1 LYFPCPF
8 VIFAV
13 ICNRCDQISSTACSP
28 IEFCPSCML
37 QKLLLSAC
45 VEHIF
50 EARHINTTTTFV
62 GCETFTFVQKA
73 SSQAIQARLLAW
85 ITTLNYYYYYYYY
98 YCYYYNSN
106 SLSRYCR
113 SFEEASRDLPLRVDG
128 VGFPVEL
135 VARACRCPQAAVS
148 GDLVGRITVCE
159 RLLLLDRFDG
169 SPALG
174 QCDPSRFVSIQML
187 YIQLIQPVT
196 FSIFLE
202 DVHQISRHD

>member
-1 LYFPCPF
+1 MKRETNSTLYFPCPF

-37 QKLLLSAC
+37 QKLLLLSAC

-73 SSQAIQARLLAW
+73 SSQAIQARLKHHAIVEQLGICDRPAVDQFSTLKCSAVEGRRRW
-85 ITTLNYYYYYYYY
+85 I
-98 YCYYYNSN
+98 S
-106 SLSRYCR
+106 
-113 SFEEASRDLPLRVDG
+113 V
-128 VGFPVEL
+128 V
-135 VARACRCPQAAVS
+135 
-148 GDLVGRITVCE
+148 VGRITVCE

-174 QCDPSRFVSIQML
+174 QCDPSIGYFFNFFGRCSSNITTRL
-187 YIQLIQPVT
+187 T
-196 FSIFLE
+196 C
-202 DVHQISRHD
+202 